1 MKSWLV
7 LSTFLVCAV
16 ACGAAGVA
24 AADNPKSAEKSGAA
38 AAKRPS
44 RTLKIFPVQ
53 NARADTILGIV
64 REVVGAK
71 GTDSVERARFAVD
84 EARNT
89 IIVSGDLETLRTVEA
104 LILALDQQK
113 GPAESEPQ
121 TKVFELRYIDPREA
135 QLSLMQLG
143 LKGVNSFPNSRTKSL
158 IVNGQKEAVER
169 IVKLIHILDVPPAPT
184 PRPADVSIRVVWLV
198 DKSLAIDDTA
208 PVPGDLV
215 SAFATLR
222 KKIEI
227 GELRTATQ
235 MIVNVNPADSSRFD
249 VSGTA
254 RLKQSV
260 NLRLSG
266 SMTQNGTDE
275 NRLRLQFS
283 ATSETRQESQ
293 HPICSLDTT
302 CSALVPGNPV
312 IVGMTT
318 VSSQPSVFVIELLP
332 K

>member
-1 MKSWLV
+1 
-7 LSTFLVCAV
+7 LSKLLVCAL
-16 ACGAAGVA
+16 ACGAAAVDA
-24 AADNPKSAEKSGAA
+24 EENPKSAEKSSAA
-38 AAKRPS
+38 VAKAPNRA
-44 RTLKIFPVQ
+44 LKIFPVQ
-53 NARADTILGIV
+53 NAQAEIILGIV

-71 GTDSVERARFAVD
+71 GTDSAERARFAVD
-84 EARNT
+84 TARNA
-89 IIVSGDLETLRTVEA
+89 IVVSGDRDTLRTVEA
-104 LILALDQQK
+104 LILALDQQR
-113 GPAESEPQ
+113 GPAVSEPQ
-121 TKVFELRYIDPREA
+121 TME
-135 QLSLMQLG
+135 LG
-143 LKGVNSFPNSRTKSL
+143 LKAVKSFPDSRTKSL
-158 IVNGQKEAVER
+158 IVSGQKEAVER
-169 IVKLIHILDVPPAPT
+169 IVKLIHILDAPPAPT
-184 PRPADVSIRVVWLV
+184 PRPADVAIRVVWLV

-208 PVPGDLV
+208 PVPGDLA

-222 KKIEI
+222 KKMAL

-254 RLKQSV
+254 HLKQSF

-266 SMTQNGTDE
+266 SMTQNVTDE

-283 ATSETRQESQ
+283 ATSETRKDSQ
-293 HPICSLDTT
+293 HPICNLDTT

-318 VSSQPSVFVIELLP
+318 VDSQPSVFVIELLP

>member
-1 MKSWLV
+1 MKGWPI
-7 LSTFLVCAV
+7 LSTLLVCAL
-16 ACGAAGVA
+16 ACGAAAVDA
-24 AADNPKSAEKSGAA
+24 EENPKSGEKSSAA
-38 AAKRPS
+38 VAKAPNRA
-44 RTLKIFPVQ
+44 LKIFPVQ
-53 NARADTILGIV
+53 NAQAEIILGIV

-71 GTDSVERARFAVD
+71 GTDSAERARFAVD
-84 EARNT
+84 AARNA
-89 IIVSGDLETLRTVEA
+89 IVVSGDRDTLRTVEA
-104 LILALDQQK
+104 LILALDQQR
-113 GPAESEPQ
+113 GPAVSEPQ
-121 TKVFELRYIDPREA
+121 TKVFELRYITPREA
-135 QLSLMQLG
+135 DVALMELG
-143 LKGVNSFPNSRTKSL
+143 LKAVKSFPDSRTKSL
-158 IVNGQKEAVER
+158 IVSGQKEAVER
-169 IVKLIHILDVPPAPT
+169 IVKLIHILDAPPAPT
-184 PRPADVSIRVVWLV
+184 PRPADVAIRVVWLV

-254 RLKQSV
+254 HLKQSF

-266 SMTQNGTDE
+266 SMTQTVTDE

-283 ATSETRQESQ
+283 ATSETRKESQ

-318 VSSQPSVFVIELLP
+318 VDSQPSVFVIELLP